1 MIGMIQPLLDGLSP
15 LRLFSFGT
23 NSKYTSI
30 DVNNRLN
37 FVALKLKAFGI
48 EVAAYSADGDSRE
61 MKVMRNRIRLGASI
75 PPSPQASSDVHSSHP
90 SHSTEHPTGLS
101 ISDPHSL
108 RRSFPFFVCD
118 FLPSCIIFFQDVTHL
133 GAKLRT
139 RLNNTQKSIPLG
151 NFIATTAHIVAL
163 QEIIGKDRHGL
174 RVGDVLLEDKMNYD
188 AVRRLSK
195 PHVRELLSQYVPKSE
210 GTCFYLELMDNSTS
224 SYLDKK
230 LSPLDRV
237 YRMWKS
243 VFELRYW
250 RYWMSCDNVYPL
262 GNHFITLNAYLCVEI
277 NAHALVMLI
286 TKLRDTPQLFKPWLF
301 SSQPCE
307 SYFKACRSFTPVGS
321 TQLNFTLLDFIYS
334 RCKKVDVALRLTA
347 LGHSDNIV
355 YPRHVKNLERY
366 GGSEESFVCNILPST
381 DEIRVTM
388 DRARIDA
395 KAALMKLGVDVAD
408 PDDRVFAFDSRLAA
422 KLNEPLENP
431 APKEDDVNEFDEC
444 EELEDEGNDP
454 LDRNVLDEYEQSLLN
469 VISEGQ
475 LNDYSSLLEKCVL
488 RNENS
493 PRPHND
499 PENVIHNS
507 AFVVV
512 TRSNGSQVAFK
523 KRTVVWMCE
532 NGVKKQSNDRSKR
545 VTQGHNFLLAKK
557 LIVRV
562 VEKRKIRIGDWCLFA
577 CENNSKKKKSRVMV
591 GHVLSLSLI
600 NVSKKD
606 STKPI
611 YDWKEGDKNVGVI
624 CDWFILDNKKQR
636 ISGLLIEQAMFSHGL
651 HPCEYYVCSVPSPT
665 FSVSQNKSEVRLS
678 NETVV
683 SLQESIKS
691 YSV

>member
-1 MIGMIQPLLDGLSP
+1 MEKKFASLNQENPLEVAGQSLLTRMMRQAVKQFGKKPKELRHDDVVLEHFCINVWILGGRRIYEIFHSNFIGIFPSPSTIQDRLRTFDLPSQDGINFSAVVEYLKTNNAPNRRAIGGCNWSSRMPPLKDNGFPDLDVFIARTTEDIVKQFNQYDRASLVMIGMIQPLLDGLSP

-37 FVALKLKAFGI
+37 FVALKLKAFEI

-139 RLNNTQKSIPLG
+139 RLNKTQKSIPLG

-408 PDDRVFAFDSRLAA
+408 PDDRVFAFAFDSRLAA

-499 PENVIHNS
+499 PEN
-507 AFVVV
+507 
-512 TRSNGSQVAFK
+512 K
-523 KRTVVWMCE
+523 
-532 NGVKKQSNDRSKR
+532 
-545 VTQGHNFLLAKK
+545 
-557 LIVRV
+557 
-562 VEKRKIRIGDWCLFA
+562 
-577 CENNSKKKKSRVMV
+577 
-591 GHVLSLSLI
+591 
-600 NVSKKD
+600 
-606 STKPI
+606 
-611 YDWKEGDKNVGVI
+611 
-624 CDWFILDNKKQR
+624 
-636 ISGLLIEQAMFSHGL
+636 
-651 HPCEYYVCSVPSPT
+651 
-665 FSVSQNKSEVRLS
+665 
-678 NETVV
+678 
-683 SLQESIKS
+683 
-691 YSV
+691 